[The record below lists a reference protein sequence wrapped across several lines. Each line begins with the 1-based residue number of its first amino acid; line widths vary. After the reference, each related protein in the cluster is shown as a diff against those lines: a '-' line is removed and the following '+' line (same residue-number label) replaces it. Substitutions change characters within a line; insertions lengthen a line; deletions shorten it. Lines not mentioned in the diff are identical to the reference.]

1 MTIDSSDQVTINL
14 EKHDAKSFKIVVQ
27 APFYDDPPPNTPG
40 DVGEPKWGLWD
51 FECMYSLHIAIPE
64 KIKNFFFYLMDVSS
78 GKSFFLE

>member
-1 MTIDSSDQVTINL
+1 MTIDSSDQVIINL

-51 FECMYSLHIAIPE
+51 FECM
-64 KIKNFFFYLMDVSS
+64 
-78 GKSFFLE
+78 